1 MEEPAE
7 NSTARDLR
15 MLQGEWMQ
23 VRFEENGVADAPDEH
38 SAPGAILTIR
48 GQAFRVAVPGAAPIL
63 EGRFVLDASTV
74 PKSITWT
81 DATGADAGKPL
92 PAIYTLDGTTF
103 TFLAADADMARPD
116 AFGAGPGLTLRSL
129 RRL

>member
-1 MEEPAE
+1 MKDG
-7 NSTARDLR
+7 TALDLR
-15 MLQGEWMQ
+15 RLQGDWIQ
-23 VRFEENGVADAPDEH
+23 VRFEENGIADPPDDH

-48 GQAFRVAVPGAAPIL
+48 GESFRVAVPGEPPIL
-63 EGRFVLDASTV
+63 EGSFVLDASTT

-92 PAIYTLDGTTF
+92 PAIYTLDETTF

-129 RRL
+129 RRRE